1 MQDRTEMNRE
11 EPEQTYGFT
20 VVPGSGQDSS
30 ALQEKLRAMPGVT
43 GAEVSELQG
52 RDLGKGP
59 GVARTVQGQAI
70 IQSGDETTGGTD
82 VSRRGRTGVFL
93 NRHL

>member
-52 RDLGKGP
+52 RVWVQARGL
-59 GVARTVQGQAI
+59 ARTVLEQAI
-70 IQSGDETTGGTD
+70 TQSGYEVTGCTDE
-82 VSRRGRTGVFL
+82 SGRD
-93 NRHL
+93 

>member
-20 VVPGSGQDSS
+20 VVPGAGQDSS

-52 RDLGKGP
+52 RVWVQAHGP
-59 GVARTVQGQAI
+59 ARTVLEQASA
-70 IQSGDETTGGTD
+70 QSGYEVTGCTDE
-82 VSRRGRTGVFL
+82 SGRD
-93 NRHL
+93 

>member
-43 GAEVSELQG
+43 GAEERL
-52 RDLGKGP
+52 
-59 GVARTVQGQAI
+59 
-70 IQSGDETTGGTD
+70 
-82 VSRRGRTGVFL
+82 VSRSGTL
-93 NRHL
+93 NPDEAVAQAVWAADGT

>member
-1 MQDRTEMNRE
+1 MNRE

-52 RDLGKGP
+52 RVWVQAHGL
-59 GVARTVQGQAI
+59 ARTVLEQAI
-70 IQSGDETTGGTD
+70 IQSGYEVTGCTDE
-82 VSRRGRTGVFL
+82 SGRD
-93 NRHL
+93 

>member
-30 ALQEKLRAMPGVT
+30 VLQEKLRAMPGVT

-52 RDLGKGP
+52 RVWVQAHGL
-59 GVARTVQGQAI
+59 ARTVLEQAI
-70 IQSGDETTGGTD
+70 TQSGYEVTPAALMSPDGTD
-82 VSRRGRTGVFL
+82 RQFF
-93 NRHL
+93 

>member
-43 GAEVSELQG
+43 RGGGLGASGAGLDTG
-52 RDLGKGP
+52 
-59 GVARTVQGQAI
+59 ARA
-70 IQSGDETTGGTD
+70 GTHGAGAGHRPER
-82 VSRRGRTGVFL
+82 V
-93 NRHL
+93 